1 MVEQQRYDVIE
12 SLPGGIE
19 IRSYPEHQVISVDVR
34 AGLSDAGSIA
44 FRPLVNYISGNNQAS
59 QQIAMTAPVLQE
71 PAGGE
76 GFTVS
81 FVLPFRQDGNVWPE
95 PVDSRVRVE
104 SKPQSLVAARQFR
117 GYWREALVRE
127 EQGKLLDGLAPS
139 GYKPAGEPYF
149 ARYNPP
155 SMPGFL
161 RRNEVLVALERAG

>member
-12 SLPGGIE
+12 SLPGGVE

-34 AGLSDAGSIA
+34 AGLSDAGNIG

-71 PAGGE
+71 PTDAE

-81 FVLPFRQDGNVWPE
+81 FVLPYREDGTVWPE

-117 GYWREALVRE
+117 GYWRESSVLDEERRLLVALETSDYR
-127 EQGKLLDGLAPS
+127 
-139 GYKPAGEPYF
+139 PAGAPYF

-161 RRNEVLVALERAG
+161 RRNEVLVAVEHNS

>member
-1 MVEQQRYDVIE
+1 MVEQQRYDVVD

-34 AGLSDAGSIA
+34 AGLSDAGNIA

-71 PAGGE
+71 PSDGE

-81 FVLPFRQDGNVWPE
+81 FVLPYREDGNVWPA

-117 GYWREALVRE
+117 GYWRESLVRDE
-127 EQGKLLDGLAPS
+127 ESKLLAALGAL
-139 GYKPAGEPYF
+139 GYRAEGEPYF

-161 RRNEVLVALERAG
+161 RRNEVLVAVERA